1 MIQYLQKLKKSR
13 GFTLIELIV
22 VIALI
27 AVLSAVILTSTRD
40 DSKER
45 TAANS
50 RAQDFYTCVQYN
62 YMVYEKYEHALS
74 VDIDADPTAQIKYY
88 PELNGNFPT
97 IDFTFIEMCID
108 NGVIQYVHTA
118 ADLETLVNDTRE
130 DTAPTPYETRLM
142 DDFKVTIDSG
152 TDGFYYAL
160 VEKRNSSTGAFD
172 YTTLVKVHSAYYSPE
187 RLPLKTAASDA
198 YREGELLFVDDAKLA
213 NHQIMG
219 ACTDY
224 KSGGYYIGTPGSYF
238 MGMTSSL
245 DVLVET

>member
-1 MIQYLQKLKKSR
+1 MLQYLQKLKKSR

-22 VIALI
+22 VIAII
-27 AVLSAVILTSTRD
+27 AVLAAVILTSTRD

-45 TAANS
+45 KAANS

-62 YMVYEKYEHALS
+62 YMVYEKYDHVLS
-74 VDIDADPTAQIKYY
+74 ADIDADTTAQIKYY
-88 PELNGNFPT
+88 PELNGNYPT
-97 IDFTFIEMCID
+97 IDFTFIEMRID
-108 NGVIQYVHTA
+108 NGIMTYVHTA
-118 ADLETLVNDTRE
+118 ADLETLVNDTRGA
-130 DTAPTPYETRLM
+130 TSLTPYETKLLN
-142 DDFKVTIDSG
+142 DFGVTIDSG

-160 VEKRNSSTGAFD
+160 VEKRNSSTGTYD

-198 YREGELLFVDDAKLA
+198 YRENELLFVDDAKLA

-219 ACTDY
+219 VCTDY

-238 MGMTSSL
+238 MGTNSSL
-245 DVLVET
+245 DILVES